1 MSCAFDHNH
10 LLQFLS
16 VAVSALLEWAADG
29 ALGILLLTVC
39 AIVLTILSHWT
50 LAWLVEFLRNSVGKR
65 AKNLFIAGTLNFLGF
80 NFKTCMASVV
90 FATALYFLLKLAF
103 RFPQILHVWAGV
115 IAGTI
120 ILFSGIGYFIS
131 GRITPLGFIKY
142 FYIPA
147 AAGVVFFLL
156 NVVLDFVL
164 NMTGALIT
172 LATSA

>member
-1 MSCAFDHNH
+1 MSCAFDHHYVLH
-10 LLQFLS
+10 LLL

-29 ALGILLLTVC
+29 ALGILLLAAC
-39 AIVLTILSHWT
+39 AIVLTVLSHWT
-50 LAWLVEFLRNSVGKR
+50 LAWVLDFLRTSVGKR

-90 FATALYFLLKLAF
+90 FATVLYLLLKLAF

-115 IAGTI
+115 IVGTI

-164 NMTGALIT
+164 SMTGALIT